1 MAQQSN
7 TATTA
12 ADALHQH
19 IETRRDDPTAP
30 LWLGTDIETDD
41 SVTIDRDHWFNP
53 LLITAG
59 TRRGKTTLCHQLA
72 AQQRVSNGGLCYVS
86 GTSQPVDGPR
96 STDRTGT
103 IIVPDAARIDQAAI
117 DTVPADIGT
126 ATTNYTALLGTGT
139 GTTANTPLISSL
151 IEQLL
156 RNRYRQSG
164 PDATPATL
172 VLDGIEHRVDLDRLA
187 LDQLLAEAGALR
199 LQVIIA
205 TQTLAH
211 LPSAAQYPLNNH
223 VQTHITGH
231 VSPDDAAHFERV
243 YTTPT
248 ADEFGRLPR
257 YHWWLCDNTPDG
269 RREAQFRTAPPSD
282 RTQLLDE
289 ERRPV

>member
-30 LWLGTDIETDD
+30 LWLGTDTDTDD
-41 SVTIDRDHWFNP
+41 PVTIDRDHWFNP

-59 TRRGKTTLCHQLA
+59 TCGGKTTLCHQLA
-72 AQQRVSNGGLCYVS
+72 AQQRVANSGLCYVS
-86 GTSQPVDGPR
+86 GTRQPVDGPR
-96 STDRTGT
+96 STDQTGT

-126 ATTNYTALLGTGT
+126 ATTNYTVLLGTGT

-156 RNRYRQSG
+156 RNRHRQRG

-172 VLDGIEHRVDLDRLA
+172 ILDGIEHCVDLDSLM
-187 LDQLLAEAGALR
+187 LDQLLAEAGARR

-205 TQTLAH
+205 TQTLTH
-211 LPSAAQYPLNNH
+211 LPAGVQKPLNNH
-223 VQTHITGH
+223 VQTHITGQ
-231 VSPDDAAHFERV
+231 VRPDDAAHFEQV
-243 YTTPT
+243 YPTPT

-269 RREAQFRTAPPSD
+269 RREAQFSAAPPSD
-282 RTQLLDE
+282 PNRTLDE
-289 ERRPV
+289 DRRPV